1 MSPQGRFRRG
11 RGSAGRI
18 LFFLFLFVLAGC
30 APEDA
35 DSPRGVEADDDVV
48 RLVYVEWDS
57 EVASTHVVKAVIEE
71 RLGQDCELLPVTLTA
86 LWGSLAAG
94 DQDATVAAW
103 LPLQADQQARYG
115 DRVVDLG
122 PHLEGTRI
130 GLAVPAHLPVDS
142 IPELAGVA
150 DRFNGKIIG
159 IEPDAGLMRRT
170 RRALEVYGLDGLRLI
185 SGSDSTMTTILEGT
199 MAEDRWIVV
208 TAWTPHWMF
217 RRWDL
222 RYLKDPK
229 GVYGEGGAIHTLVR
243 QGLREDHPR
252 VYDFLSRFRWTVRD
266 MEQVML
272 WMQEEGTSPEEAA
285 RRWIGAN
292 ETQVDRW
299 LDE

>member
-1 MSPQGRFRRG
+1 MRPQCRLWRG
-11 RGSAGRI
+11 RWTVACI
-18 LFFLFLFVLAGC
+18 LFLFVLAGC
-30 APEDA
+30 TPKEQPPPQEADEDA
-35 DSPRGVEADDDVV
+35 V

-57 EVASTHVVKAVIEE
+57 EVASTHVVKVVIEE
-71 RLGQDCELLPVTLTA
+71 RLGLECKLLPVTLTA
-86 LWGSLAAG
+86 LWASVAAG

-122 PHLEGTRI
+122 AHLEGTHI
-130 GLAVPAHLPVDS
+130 GLAVPAQLPVES

-150 DRFNGKIIG
+150 GRLDGKVIG

-170 RRALEVYGLDGLRLI
+170 RRALEAYGLDGLRLI
-185 SGSDSTMTTILEGT
+185 SGSDSTMTTILEGAV
-199 MAEDRWIVV
+199 AEDRWIVV

-222 RYLKDPK
+222 RYLEDPK
-229 GVYGEGGAIHTLVR
+229 GIYGEGGAIHTLVR
-243 QGLREDHPR
+243 QGLEEDRPR

-272 WMQEEGTSPEEAA
+272 WMQEEDTSPEEAA
-285 RRWIGAN
+285 RRWIAAN
-292 ETQVDRW
+292 EALVDRW

>member
-1 MSPQGRFRRG
+1 MFWRG
-11 RGSAGRI
+11 RRTAGCI
-18 LFFLFLFVLAGC
+18 LLLLFLLAGC
-30 APEDA
+30 APEDPA
-35 DSPRGVEADDDVV
+35 PHQETEADEGVV

-57 EVASTHVVKAVIEE
+57 EIASTHVVKAVIED
-71 RLGQDCELLPVTLTA
+71 RLGLECQLLPVTLTA
-86 LWGSLAAG
+86 LWASVAAG

-130 GLAVPAHLPVDS
+130 GLAVPAHLPVES

-150 DRFNGKIIG
+150 GRLDGKIIG
-159 IEPDAGLMRRT
+159 IEPDAGIMRRT
-170 RRALEVYGLDGLRLI
+170 RRALEAYALDGLRLI
-185 SGSDSTMTTILEGT
+185 SGSDSTMTTILEGAV
-199 MAEDRWIVV
+199 AEDRWIVV

-217 RRWDL
+217 QRWDL
-222 RYLKDPK
+222 RYLQDPR

-243 QGLREDHPR
+243 RGLEEDRPR

-285 RRWIGAN
+285 RRWIAAN
-292 ETQVDRW
+292 EALVDRW